1 MTSKRPFL
9 LLFREN
15 LFLYNCL
22 QFTGGMMTTHP
33 QSSGLEWVVKTVAI
47 MKHLLKVSEAVW
59 SGGAKV

>member
-1 MTSKRPFL
+1 
-9 LLFREN
+9 
-15 LFLYNCL
+15 
-22 QFTGGMMTTHP
+22 MMTTHP